1 MSEPY
6 QVRGRGGGI
15 FQPVRWTVY
24 LFQYARKACNF
35 ATFPEIY
42 VGAIWFEV

>member
-6 QVRGRGGGI
+6 RVRGRGGG
-15 FQPVRWTVY
+15 VESSSVY
-24 LFQYARKACNF
+24 VGPFICFDMEEKACNF

-42 VGAIWFEV
+42 VGAI